1 MSHPLLLSF
10 ILCFLMFPLFSQ
22 TGYLKESPKLA
33 YWEVGKKREI
43 VIVLHGGPSVEHSYL
58 RPEFDGL
65 KKAAK
70 VIYFDQRGC
79 GKSDLATSYLW
90 EDHVQDIKRLIQKHA
105 PGQKVFLA
113 GSSWGSLLAL
123 LYAYHHPEDVKGLLL
138 SGLVQWFG
146 KGWPAD
152 HEALHLPEGDP
163 NNLQPA
169 QITKLTLEEQK
180 LVWLRNEQGRRTQQL
195 VPIVKEV
202 TRYRGRMGSHPI
214 SSMATAP
221 VIDSLQHI
229 QLPALIFNGSQ
240 PCRYYERVN
249 RYGELLPNSEIVYFE
264 GACHD
269 PWLSDPTQ
277 FQRLSNRFIRKHKK

>member
-1 MSHPLLLSF
+1 
-10 ILCFLMFPLFSQ
+10 MFPLFRQ